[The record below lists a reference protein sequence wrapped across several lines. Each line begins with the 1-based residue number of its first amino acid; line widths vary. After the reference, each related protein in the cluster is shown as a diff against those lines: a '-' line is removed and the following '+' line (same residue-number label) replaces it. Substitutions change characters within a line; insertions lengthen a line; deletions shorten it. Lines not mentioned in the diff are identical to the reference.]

1 VRNIGQPDA
10 ADSDAGTAALTILH
24 DLKLILPTPQY

>member
-10 ADSDAGTAALTILH
+10 ADSDAGTAALAILH